1 MLDLL
6 NYEQVCYKHTCSI
19 ALILSLMML
28 HFDAV
33 KSFVVLNDRTEIGNI
48 SGLGKTTER
57 EIKRDTITLPEV
69 NVVSSFDYQT
79 KKIGYYTKN
88 FFDIRK
94 YSIGLV
100 SYNINALCVRF
111 EGGPFHRKNILESI
125 KIDAKKKDSQCL
137 LKLYFKEIDQLGLPG
152 TTLYSFEDP
161 IDPFE
166 SVIDLSNYQIAV
178 PKSDFYLCLEI
189 IADAEILKDDSI
201 EDMFVRGNRLSIG
214 ATKNK
219 YETALFVKSVHN
231 VGWIKIDSNF
241 VPRIE
246 LIVKGVN

>member
-1 MLDLL
+1 MKIVFLF
-6 NYEQVCYKHTCSI
+6 S
-19 ALILSLMML
+19 LILSLMMI
-28 HFDAV
+28 HFDAS
-33 KSFVVLNDRTEIGNI
+33 KSFALLNGRTEVGTLW
-48 SGLGKTTER
+48 GFDKTTNR
-57 EIKRDTITLPEV
+57 EIERDTITLPEI
-69 NVVSSFDYQT
+69 NVVSDFDYQT

-152 TTLYSFEDP
+152 TTLYSLEVP

-166 SVIDLSNYQIAV
+166 SVIDLSNYQITV
-178 PKSDFYLCLEI
+178 SKNDFYFCLEI
-189 IADAEILKDDSI
+189 IENAEMVKDDSK
-201 EDMFVRGNRLSIG
+201 EDRFVRGNRLSIG

-219 YETALFVKSVHN
+219 YETAIFTESVHN
-231 VGWIKIDSNF
+231 EGWIKIDSNF